1 MTFCIAVRI
10 GSVAPCRGRY
20 SRYFAINLNHPEVGD
35 LQTLRAVQCEGLV
48 QPPKGSVPVQ
58 VTGTAGQVSTVS
70 DRTPVANWC
79 ATLWVFLQWI
89 SPTACPLTSSP
100 GELISLISLGVY
112 SLPYVSDRQVLYTMV
127 TRSYHVLLLTPFF
140 NNDEKTKM
148 YFLKDNSNML
158 SEKKVSKK
166 SP

>member
-20 SRYFAINLNHPEVGD
+20 SRYFAINLNHPEMGD
-35 LQTLRAVQCEGLV
+35 LQTLRAVQNEGLV
-48 QPPKGSVPVQ
+48 QPPKRSVPVQ
-58 VTGTAGQVSTVS
+58 APALTGQVSTVS

-100 GELISLISLGVY
+100 GELINVISLRVY
-112 SLPYVSDRQVLYTMV
+112 SLPYVSNRQVLYTMV
-127 TRSYHVLLLTPFF
+127 TRSYHCVINSLLPYWRKNKNVF
-140 NNDEKTKM
+140 
-148 YFLKDNSNML
+148 S
-158 SEKKVSKK
+158 
-166 SP
+166 